1 MPRIKLWPDKD
12 VVQEKITIKTGKRY
26 IKALVIKPKDYKGG
40 AACVLWIHG
49 GGFATGM
56 KEMAYMTRAID
67 LVKQYAFG
75 NYFAPQMKNGT
86 ECFVN
91 QFI

>member
-1 MPRIKLWPDKD
+1 MPFYDETLLFVKKLKEAGVEAEVDIYEGLYHSFDLYEPASP
-12 VVQEKITIKTGKRY
+12 ITR
-26 IKALVIKPKDYKGG
+26 KAVRKFLE
-40 AACVLWIHG
+40 H
-49 GGFATGM
+49 F
-56 KEMAYMTRAID
+56 E
-67 LVKQYAFG
+67 YALG